1 MITLEKVKDLQSVF
15 KNEQRCRI
23 AIALL
28 TAASEHGGL
37 WPDEVN
43 YAGLRD
49 VDANCIGPVYSTL
62 FRCGILET
70 DRETPERKS
79 KSEGARGRF
88 IHRYRITRISLVEAA
103 LRELRAGFK
112 PRQQELSI

>member
-1 MITLEKVKDLQSVF
+1 MSLERVKDLQSVF

-28 TAASEHGGL
+28 TAALEHGGL

-49 VDANCIGPVYSTL
+49 VDANCIGPVYSSL
-62 FRCGILET
+62 FRCGVLET
-70 DRETPERKS
+70 DRHTPERKS
-79 KSEGARGRF
+79 KSDGARGRF
-88 IHRYRITRISLVEAA
+88 IHRYQLASISLAEAA
-103 LRELRAGFK
+103 LRQLRAGFQ